1 MARLFLAA
9 TVAAIALTGLTAA
22 QCSNEEAKRET
33 APAEQP
39 APAEPVPAP
48 EQPPAQ

>member
-1 MARLFLAA
+1 MARLFMAA
-9 TVAAIALTGLTAA
+9 AIAVIALTGLSAN
-22 QCSNEEAKRET
+22 QCSNEEAQKQET

-39 APAEPVPAP
+39 APAP

>member
-1 MARLFLAA
+1 MARLFWVA

-22 QCSNEEAKRET
+22 QCGNDEAKKET

-39 APAEPVPAP
+39 APAPAP